1 MSKQPKIKPIKDKD
15 EIKAYSANKN
25 SIAYEKKITPKARPI
40 PKGRRNFILFFFS
53 LNKRV
58 IEKIKSSYMPK
69 ETAIVPPLTP
79 GMIFEIPI
87 SMPLSTNHKISIL
100 RIHSFMFSINNFY
113 IEGI

>member
-1 MSKQPKIKPIKDKD
+1 MRKPHKIKPIKDK
-15 EIKAYSANKN
+15 EVIKEYAANNN
-25 SIAYEKKITPKARPI
+25 SNAYEKKITPKARPI
-40 PKGRRNFILFFFS
+40 PKGRKNFILFFFS

-87 SMPLSTNHKISIL
+87 SMPLSTNHKISI
-100 RIHSFMFSINNFY
+100 
-113 IEGI
+113 